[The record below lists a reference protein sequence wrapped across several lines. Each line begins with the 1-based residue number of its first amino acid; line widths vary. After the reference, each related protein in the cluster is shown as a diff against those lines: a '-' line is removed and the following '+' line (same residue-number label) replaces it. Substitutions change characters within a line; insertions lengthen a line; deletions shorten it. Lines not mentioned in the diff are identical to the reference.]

1 MSGAAAEGAAAAGAA
16 AAAPADGEGDAA
28 SALGADGEQTL
39 ATGGGQQTLIE
50 EAPSNPAPAAADGA
64 SATELQEK
72 EKEKRNETFGVEL
85 PADFQNLT
93 IDEKL
98 RHVPPVKVRV
108 PVVATHVRS

>member
-50 EAPSNPAPAAADGA
+50 EAPSNPAPAADGA